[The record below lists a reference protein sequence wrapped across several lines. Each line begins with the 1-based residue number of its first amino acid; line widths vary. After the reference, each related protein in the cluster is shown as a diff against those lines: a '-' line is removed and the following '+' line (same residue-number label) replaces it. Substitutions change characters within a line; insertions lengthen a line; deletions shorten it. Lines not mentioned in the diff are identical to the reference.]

1 MGENPD
7 EALEFVW
14 ELLDDRFGSHPK
26 PAKDLMKELEEF
38 PSIYPDNRDQLWR
51 FAQACKQANK
61 LMETDRGLELKV
73 LNYPAAQLKVTKRL
87 PSGLFEKWKH
97 HAYKYKIEWD
107 KSIPFQKFCGWI
119 MMQVKESSN
128 PDFDEDVPA
137 YSKDVTKPTGGYRGN
152 SGRYPPTTQRNVP
165 LVRMPC
171 EYYAHVFGKEQK

>member
-1 MGENPD
+1 MD
-7 EALEFVW
+7 T
-14 ELLDDRFGSHPK
+14 
-26 PAKDLMKELEEF
+26 
-38 PSIYPDNRDQLWR
+38 DQ
-51 FAQACKQANK
+51 
-61 LMETDRGLELKV
+61 GLELKM

-87 PSGLFEKWKH
+87 SSGLFEKWKH